1 MSHIFDGIM
10 LLTMKDY
17 NLALPENLTLDDI
30 LKLATDHWTKETDW
44 WYVASLHSIK
54 NKWFEVIKQREND
67 FAYLM
72 RMWLTKPKMNK
83 DGTGF
88 ESADEAFLH
97 FFVDKDRDSSLHNHP
112 FSNFKTTI
120 LEGWY
125 KENLPPEQ
133 WFQTDMILG
142 PSLSEN
148 IVLRTAGETIDHG
161 ADDLHSVGE
170 IERGTFTFMRTGH
183 RDKVWGFH
191 PEGKLWMPFYEYLG
205 TDRAGCLLKSK
216 KETQ

>member
-1 MSHIFDGIM
+1 VSHIFDGIM

-30 LKLATDHWTKETDW
+30 LRLAQDFWTKETDW

-88 ESADEAFLH
+88 ESGSDAFLH
-97 FFVDKDRDSSLHNHP
+97 WFCHKDTDNSVHSHP
-112 FSNFKTTI
+112 WAFRTSV

-125 KENLPPEQ
+125 KENLPPL
-133 WFQTDMILG
+133 WWYNTDKVLG
-142 PSLSEN
+142 PPLSEN
-148 IVLRTAGETIDHG
+148 IVLRLAGDTVDHE
-161 ADDLHSVGE
+161 ANDLHSVGE
-170 IERGTFTFMRTGH
+170 IERGTFTFMRTGP
-183 RDKVWGFH
+183 RIQIWNFH
-191 PEGKLWMPFYEYLG
+191 PEGQKMVPWEEYLG
-205 TDRAGCLLKSK
+205 TDRAGSLLKSK
-216 KETQ
+216 KEIQ